1 MVKVSVNSSNVGKEA
16 IHVFDFY
23 NNQLLWWE
31 DVENCSSSSGA
42 SSIGKEEG

>member
-23 NNQLLWWE
+23 NNYDEKMLKK
-31 DVENCSSSSGA
+31 VVVVVVVVVA
-42 SSIGKEEG
+42 